1 MNKNNFIRY
10 PFSKQ
15 LMFAKVMEDADLCRD
30 MLRLIFP
37 DREVKD
43 IIVHKRE
50 VSASEVTV
58 ITGMESKSVRLDVL
72 FDDDIGWYDIELQ
85 VEDRGNL
92 PKRSRYYA
100 AALDINRLKRGE
112 DYNEL
117 KPSYV
122 IFICLYD
129 EMGIDEPVY
138 SFQMFDKRYSL
149 PLNDESYTVILNASC
164 SAGKV
169 PENLRPLFEY
179 LKTGDTV
186 TEDDFIRRIDAKV
199 REFQDDEEVKRMMSV
214 EDEMRL
220 IYESRLEQ
228 AKKQILEQGLEQGI
242 EQGIEQGLEIKAQ
255 EMARAMKSDNKPV
268 EEISKYTGLSKEEI
282 LEL

>member
-1 MNKNNFIRY
+1 MNKNNVILY
-10 PFSKQ
+10 PFSRQ
-15 LMFAKVMEDADLCRD
+15 LMFAKVMEDAGLCRD

-43 IIVHKRE
+43 LIVHKRE

-72 FDDDIGWYDIELQ
+72 FDDAGGWYDIELQ
-85 VEDRGNL
+85 VEDKKNL
-92 PKRSRYYA
+92 PKRSRYYS
-100 AALDINRLKRGE
+100 AALDVNRLKRGE
-112 DYNEL
+112 DYSKL
-117 KPSYV
+117 PPSYV

-138 SFQMFDKRYSL
+138 SFQMFDERYSL
-149 PLNDESYTVILNASC
+149 PLNDESYTIILNARC
-164 SAGKV
+164 STGKV

-179 LKTGDTV
+179 LKTGDAV

-220 IYESRLEQ
+220 IYENR
-228 AKKQILEQGLEQGI
+228 LEQGI
-242 EQGIEQGLEIKAQ
+242 EQAKKEFLKQGLEQGTEQTKR
-255 EMARAMKSDNKPV
+255 EMARVMKADNKPV
-268 EEISKYTGLSKEEI
+268 EEISKYTGLSIKEIEA
-282 LEL
+282 LE